1 MGNVPKSKLKEI
13 REALASQVSEYT
25 GIDTRPYVPDSITPP
40 MIAVQSDQNYA
51 SYGVVIGESVMGDF
65 TGYTEG
71 VGVKEYSLQLLIL
84 VSRAS
89 SMEQAQEDI
98 DDLIDGD
105 FRGNGKLP
113 VPQAIAIDPTLG
125 GVVDYCES
133 VRVSNVGMI
142 EISGQSYFSAR
153 VSLVVSK

>member
-1 MGNVPKSKLKEI
+1 MPKSKLKEI
-13 REALASQVSEYT
+13 RAALAAQIAENT

-40 MIAVQSDQNYA
+40 MIAVQSSSNYA
-51 SYGVVIGESVMGDF
+51 TYGVTIGESVMGDF

-71 VGVKEYSLQLLIL
+71 VGVKEYNLQLLVL

-105 FRGNGKLP
+105 VQDDGKLP
-113 VPQAIAIDPTLG
+113 IPQAIAIDPSLG
-125 GVVDYCES
+125 GVVDYCVVTTATS
-133 VRVSNVGMI
+133 VGMI
-142 EISGQSYFSAR
+142 EISGQSYFSVR
-153 VSLVVSK
+153 INLVVSK